1 MSCGVRLRRKSVMST
16 LQAQLLKQG
25 VLTCGVQSC
34 MLRKLASPLLGAI
47 LQVAAA
53 AEAAAVAAADAAE
66 AAAAATGCNSAQG
79 SLPHCAAADGTA
91 LVPIG
96 PPMRPYE
103 GFETLQAELAALRAA
118 AAPSARR
125 EAALLGF
132 LAALLGLMA
141 AGLLKGQARR
151 PRVRAA
157 VVALAAANGLV
168 GLALHAR
175 AWLPGLCAGS
185 GLGAWLPSGC
195 ASGGG
200 GNTVAGPFSPGLPQ
214 CFVTG

>member
-1 MSCGVRLRRKSVMST
+1 MRRCSVHGYA
-16 LQAQLLKQG
+16 LQAG
-25 VLTCGVQSC
+25 G
-34 MLRKLASPLLGAI
+34 RSPPCDAA

-66 AAAAATGCNSAQG
+66 AAAVATGRDSALA

-91 LVPIG
+91 LVPLG
-96 PPMRPYE
+96 PPIRPFE
-103 GFETLQAELAALRAA
+103 GLETLQAELAALRSAA
-118 AAPSARR
+118 AASARR
-125 EAALLGF
+125 EAAMLGF
-132 LAALLGLMA
+132 MAALLGLVA
-141 AGLLKGQARR
+141 AGLFKGQARR

-175 AWLPGLCAGS
+175 AWLPGLFAGLGLGDWLPPGCAG
-185 GLGAWLPSGC
+185 
-195 ASGGG
+195 GGG
-200 GNTVAGPFSPGLPQ
+200 GNAVAGPFSPGLPQ